1 MSSTDFRKRE
11 QEANSRVYDMLT
23 SSFGPTLQS
32 LMRDKDVI
40 EIMLNP
46 DGRIWVD
53 RLSSGRWYTGQ
64 DMGADDAERIIRIVS
79 SKTGTVCNA
88 DNPILSAELPGSG
101 ERFQGMLPP
110 VVERPTIT
118 IRKKALMVYTLD
130 DYVSQGI
137 MTRKAADFLK
147 AAVRDKQNILVVGG
161 TGSGKTTLANAIL
174 AEIAKYEDRIVLI
187 EDTLELQ
194 CQVKDHVSLRTCD
207 GADITTLLKATM
219 RLRPDRIIVGEV
231 RGGEALGLLKA
242 WNTGHPGGLCTIHAN
257 GLREG
262 LIRIEQLVQEV
273 VPGVPRSLISST
285 VNVLVYIKRE
295 GHGRK
300 VESIAMVE
308 GCMNDEYVLKFLEE

>member
-1 MSSTDFRKRE
+1 MNSTDFRRRE
-11 QEANSRVYDMLT
+11 QETSNRVYDMLT
-23 SSFGPTLQS
+23 SSFGVTIQE
-32 LMRDKDVI
+32 LMRDNDVI

-46 DGRIWVD
+46 DGRLWVD
-53 RLSSGRWYTGQ
+53 RLSNGRSYTGY
-64 DMGADDAERIIRIVS
+64 DVNVADAERIIRIVS
-79 SKTGTVCNA
+79 SKTNTTCNA

-118 IRKKALMVYTLD
+118 IRKKAIMIYTLE
-130 DYVSQGI
+130 DYVAQGI
-137 MTRKAADFLK
+137 MSKRGADFLK
-147 AAVRDKQNILVVGG
+147 DAVRGKMNILVVGG

-174 AEIAKYEDRIVLI
+174 AEIATYEDRIVII

-194 CQVKDHVSLRTCD
+194 CQVKDHVSLRTSD
-207 GADITTLLKATM
+207 AADITALLKATM

-257 GLREG
+257 GPKEG

-273 VPGVPRSLISST
+273 VPGVPKSLIAAT
-285 VNVLVYIKRE
+285 VNVLVYIRRE
-295 GHGRK
+295 GRGRK
-300 VESIAMVE
+300 VESIATVD
-308 GCMNDEYVLKFLEE
+308 GCRDDEYILRLLED

>member
-1 MSSTDFRKRE
+1 MNSTDYRRRE
-11 QEANSRVYDMLT
+11 LETNNRVYDMLT
-23 SSFGPTLQS
+23 SSFGTTIQE
-32 LMRDKDVI
+32 LMRDSDVI

-46 DGRIWVD
+46 DGRLWVD
-53 RLSSGRWYTGQ
+53 RLSSGRSYTGF
-64 DMGADDAERIIRIVS
+64 DMSVADAERIIRIVS
-79 SKTGTVCNA
+79 SKTSTICNNE
-88 DNPILSAELPGSG
+88 NPILSAELPGSG

-110 VVERPTIT
+110 VVDRPTIT
-118 IRKKALMVYTLD
+118 IRKKALMIYTLE

-137 MTRKAADFLK
+137 MTSRGADFLRD
-147 AAVRDKQNILVVGG
+147 AVRDKLNILVVGG

-174 AEIAKYEDRIVLI
+174 AEIARYEDRIVLI

-194 CQVKDHVSLRTCD
+194 CQVKDHVSLRTSD
-207 GADITTLLKATM
+207 AADITALLKATM

-257 GLREG
+257 GPREG

-273 VPGVPRSLISST
+273 VPGVPKTLIAAT

-295 GHGRK
+295 GYGRK
-300 VESIAMVE
+300 IESIAMVE
-308 GCMNDEYVLKFLEE
+308 GCRDDEYLLRFLEE

>member
-1 MSSTDFRKRE
+1 MDFRKRE
-11 QEANSRVYDMLT
+11 QQMNSRVYDMLT
-23 SSFGPTLQS
+23 SSFGPTIQD

-46 DGRIWVD
+46 DGCLWVD
-53 RLSSGRWYTGQ
+53 RLSTGRSYTGQ
-64 DMGADDAERIIRIVS
+64 DMSAADAERIIRIVS
-79 SKTGTVCNA
+79 SKTNTICNA
-88 DNPILSAELPGSG
+88 DNPIISAELPGSG
-101 ERFQGMLPP
+101 ERFQGMLSP
-110 VVERPTIT
+110 VVEKPTIT
-118 IRKKALMVYTLD
+118 IRKKALMVYTLE
-130 DYVSQGI
+130 DYVNQGI
-137 MTRKAADFLK
+137 MTGKAADFLK
-147 AAVRDKQNILVVGG
+147 KAVRDKQNILVVGG

-174 AEIAKYEDRIVLI
+174 AEIARYEDRIVLI

-194 CQVKDHVSLRTCD
+194 CEVKDCVSLRTCD
-207 GADITTLLKATM
+207 AADITTLLKATM

-257 GLREG
+257 GPREG

-273 VPGVPRSLISST
+273 VPGVPRSLIAAT

-300 VESIAMVE
+300 VDSIATVDS
-308 GCMNDEYVLKFLEE
+308 CRDDEYILRFLEG